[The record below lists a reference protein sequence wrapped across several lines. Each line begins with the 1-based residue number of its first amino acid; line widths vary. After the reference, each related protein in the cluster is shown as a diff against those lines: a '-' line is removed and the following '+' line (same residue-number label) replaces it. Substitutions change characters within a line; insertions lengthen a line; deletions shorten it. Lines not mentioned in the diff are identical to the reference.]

1 MSNPYKKFSDADETA
16 RRRQD
21 ARLDDL
27 RSLIDRIVDDA
38 QSKGL
43 FENLPGAGKPLNLEE
58 PDPYSYDQ
66 RIAYKLLKDNNYT
79 LPWIAERNEMLA
91 QIEQFRQGLSV
102 TWLDYRQHYH
112 TAPSETHRM
121 ALRLDWTRQCGRFF
135 MIRIKYIFDNS
146 FRFCLHTHYPVMS
159 VHLIV
164 KEILQL
170 PVSTVHFFAKADYI
184 IR

>member
-1 MSNPYKKFSDADETA
+1 MNDPYKKISDADEAA

-27 RSLIDRIVDDA
+27 RSLVDRIIEDA

-66 RIAYKLLKDNNYT
+66 RLAYKLLKDNNYT

-91 QIEQFRQGLSV
+91 QMEQFRESV
-102 TWLDYRQHYH
+102 SADWQEYRLHYE

-121 ALRLDWTRQCGRFF
+121 ALRLDWTKQCGRLQ
-135 MIRIKYIFDNS
+135 MELDKLNRRIDRTN
-146 FRFCLHTHYPVMS
+146 LHIPVTR
-159 VHLIV
+159 L
-164 KEILQL
+164 EIIKLNL
-170 PVSTVHFFAKADYI
+170 DTELARAGAG
-184 IR
+184 RELA